1 MTKNISFFLLSMIV
15 AMQIL
20 PAAADKSKI
29 EITAKHVDATEN
41 IVRATDNV
49 VVYYEDSVIKASS
62 AHFDKTT
69 KVLVLD
75 GKIQMLGYE
84 GSKVHSN
91 HIEIHTDKKEV
102 TFDELFLVSE
112 NDVWIFS
119 DDAHKKEANYTLGTS
134 VLSSCEITDP
144 LWKMVF
150 SRSTYDSDAQ
160 YMKIYGAK
168 VYLWDIPMF
177 YTPYLAFSTNRTR
190 TSGLLFPGFGYT
202 SNEGFL
208 YEQPIYWAISPS
220 MDMEFNP
227 QIRTSRSV
235 GMYST
240 LRFVDSEYSSGEL
253 RVGYFKDKT
262 AYIEDNYLLNDS
274 HYGIEFNYES
284 SKVFTDILPQG
295 FTDGLYINTTYLN
308 DIDYLN
314 LQQSKLEHF
323 GLVPLQESR
332 VNYFA
337 YNNDY
342 YAGLNAKYFIDTREG
357 VNDDETL
364 QILPSVQ
371 LHKYLSHFIWDNLT
385 YSTDLRINNLYRKEG
400 TTLRQAELK
409 IPLEFTTSFFD
420 DFLNLSLGEE
430 IYYSKFFFG
439 NGDYLYD
446 DFEYYSTIHKVK
458 LFTDLTKKYDD
469 FIHVLQPSLTYIKP
483 GTEYQSPVE
492 FSSLSDEQKELFAV
506 GLPEE
511 HYAFSLSQYFYDE
524 SMKLKFFQRLTQ
536 RYYLDRSYELADIS
550 NEMQYNWNQWSFYNN
565 VTYSHEYGKIRE
577 SSSSIA
583 LNEQDYQLSVGHTY
597 KQILPDVPLHIAD
610 DDINAND
617 LSLTFGYTLNEKIT
631 LNGGFTYD
639 VDDASNNQWRFG
651 GSYHRDCW
659 SVSASV
665 REEITPRPT
674 GFTTDTSFYVQLNFI
689 PFGGVGTGDTNE

>member
-1 MTKNISFFLLSMIV
+1 MTKNIFFFLV
-15 AMQIL
+15 CVVVGMQIL
-20 PAAADKSKI
+20 SAAPDNSKI
-29 EITAKHVDATEN
+29 EITAKYVEATKNVITARE
-41 IVRATDNV
+41 NV

-69 KVLVLD
+69 KLLVLN
-75 GKIQMLGYE
+75 GKIEMIGYK
-84 GSKVHSN
+84 GSKEHTT
-91 HIEIHTDKKEV
+91 HMEIHTEAKEV
-102 TFDELFLVSE
+102 SFDELFLISE

-119 DDAHKKEANYTLGTS
+119 DEAHKQDANYTLGAS
-134 VLSSCEITDP
+134 VLSSCDIEDP

-150 SRSTYDSDAQ
+150 SRSLYDSDAH
-160 YMKIYGAK
+160 YIEIYDAK
-168 VYLWDIPMF
+168 VYLWDIPVL
-177 YTPYLAFSTNRTR
+177 YTPYLAFSIDRER

-202 SNEGFL
+202 SREGYL

-235 GMYST
+235 GLYST
-240 LRFVDSEYSSGEL
+240 LRFVDSAYSSGKL

-262 AYIEDNYLLNDS
+262 NYTEENYLPNDS

-284 SKVFTDILPQG
+284 SKVFSDTLPQD

-314 LQQSKLEHF
+314 LQQNKLEHF

-357 VNDDETL
+357 VDDDETL

-385 YSTDLRINNLYRKEG
+385 YSTDLRINNFYREKG
-400 TTLRQAELK
+400 TTLRQAEFK
-409 IPLEFTTSFFD
+409 VPLEFTTSFFD

-430 IYYSKFFFG
+430 LYYSKFFFG
-439 NGDYLYD
+439 NEAYLYD
-446 DFEYYSTIHKVK
+446 DFEYYSNIHKVK
-458 LFTDLTKKYDD
+458 LFTDLTKKYNG
-469 FIHVLQPSLTYIKP
+469 FIHVLQPSLKYIRP
-483 GTEYQSPVE
+483 GNEYQSPE
-492 FSSLSDEQKELFAV
+492 LSSLDVNQTALFTV

-511 HYAFSLSQYFYDE
+511 HYDLSLSQYFYDE
-524 SMKLKFFQRLTQ
+524 TMKLKFYQRFTQ
-536 RYYLDRSYELADIS
+536 TYYPDRSYELADMR
-550 NEMQYNWNQWSFYNN
+550 NEMQYNWDQWSLYNN
-565 VTYSHEYGKIRE
+565 TIYAHEYGKIRE
-577 SSSSIA
+577 SSSRIS
-583 LNEQDYQLSVGHTY
+583 LNTQEYHIGIGHTY
-597 KQILPDVPLHIAD
+597 KQILPDVPSDIAD

-617 LSLTFGYTLNEKIT
+617 IYLTFGYTFNEQFT
-631 LNGGFTYD
+631 LNGGFTYNL
-639 VDDASNNQWRFG
+639 DDSSNNQWRFG
-651 GSYHRDCW
+651 GGYHRDCW
-659 SVSASV
+659 SVDASI
-665 REEITPRPT
+665 RQEITPRPT
-674 GFTTDTSFYVQLNFI
+674 GFTTDNTFYVQLNFI
-689 PFGGVGTGDTNE
+689 PFGGVGSGDTKE

>member
-1 MTKNISFFLLSMIV
+1 MTKNIFISLLSIIV
-15 AMQIL
+15 VMQIL
-20 PAAADKSKI
+20 SAAADESKI
-29 EITAKHVDATEN
+29 EIIAKHVDATKN
-41 IVRATDNV
+41 IVNATDNV
-49 VVYYEDSVIKASS
+49 VVYYEGSVIKASS

-84 GSKVHSN
+84 GSKVHTN
-91 HIEIHTDKKEV
+91 HIEIHTDTKEV

-119 DDAHKKEANYTLGTS
+119 DDAHKKDANYTLGAS

-177 YTPYLAFSTNRTR
+177 YTPYLAFSTNRNR

-202 SNEGFL
+202 SNEGYL

-240 LRFVDSEYSSGEL
+240 LRFVDSAYSSGQL
-253 RVGYFKDKT
+253 RAGYFKDKISYT
-262 AYIEDNYLLNDS
+262 EENSLLNDS
-274 HYGIEFNYES
+274 HYGLEFNYES
-284 SKVFTDILPQG
+284 SKVFSDKLPQG
-295 FTDGLYINTTYLN
+295 FTDGLYINTTFLN

-314 LQQSKLEHF
+314 LQQSKLDHF

-332 VNYFA
+332 VNYFV

-357 VNDDETL
+357 VNDDKTL

-371 LHKYLSHFIWDNLT
+371 LHQYLDHFIWDNLT
-385 YSTDLRINNLYRKEG
+385 YSADLQINNLYRKKG

-409 IPLEFTTSFFD
+409 IPIEFTTSFFD
-420 DFLNLSLGEE
+420 DFLNISLGEE

-439 NGDYLYD
+439 NGEYLYD
-446 DFEYYSTIHKVK
+446 DFEYYSNIHKVK
-458 LFTDLTKKYDD
+458 LFTDLTKKYDN

-483 GTEYQSPVE
+483 GSEYQSPVE

-524 SMKLKFFQRLTQ
+524 SMKLKFYQRLTQ
-536 RYYLDRSYELADIS
+536 KYYLDRSYELADIS
-550 NEMQYNWNQWSFYNN
+550 NEMQYNWSQWIFYNN

-577 SSSSIA
+577 SSSSIS
-583 LNEQDYQLSVGHTY
+583 LNEQDYQLSVGHSY
-597 KQILPDVPLHIAD
+597 KQILPDVPIYIAD

-617 LSLTFGYTLNEKIT
+617 LSLTFGYTLNEKIK
-631 LNGGFTYD
+631 LNGAFTYD
-639 VDDASNNQWRFG
+639 MDDISNNQWRFG

-659 SVSASV
+659 SVAASV
-665 REEITPRPT
+665 GEEITPRPT

>member
-1 MTKNISFFLLSMIV
+1 MTKNIFFFLVSV
-15 AMQIL
+15 AIGVQIL
-20 PAAADKSKI
+20 SAASDKSKI
-29 EITAKHVDATEN
+29 EITAKHVDATKN

-84 GSKVHSN
+84 GSKVHTN
-91 HIEIHTDKKEV
+91 HIEIHTDTKEV

-119 DDAHKKEANYTLGTS
+119 DNAYKKDANYTLGTS
-134 VLSSCEITDP
+134 VLSSCEVTDP

-150 SRSTYDSDAQ
+150 SRSLYDSDTN
-160 YMKIYGAK
+160 YIKIYGAK

-177 YTPYLAFSTNRTR
+177 YTPYLAFSTDRER
-190 TSGLLFPGFGYT
+190 TSGLLFPAFGYS

-240 LRFVDSEYSSGEL
+240 LRFVDSAYSYGKL
-253 RVGYFKDKT
+253 RAGYFKDKQS
-262 AYIEDNYLLNDS
+262 YVDQYNQPNDS
-274 HYGIEFNYES
+274 HYGFEFNYES
-284 SKVFTDILPQG
+284 SKVFANALPQG
-295 FTDGLYINTTYLN
+295 FIDGLYVNTTYLN

-314 LQQSKLEHF
+314 LQQSHMEHF
-323 GLVPLQESR
+323 GLIPLQESR

-342 YAGLNAKYFIDTREG
+342 YTGLNAKYFIDTRKED
-357 VNDDETL
+357 NDDTL

-371 LHKYLSHFIWDNLT
+371 LHKYLNHFIWDNLT
-385 YSTDLRINNLYRKEG
+385 YSADFIMKNYDRKEG
-400 TTLRQAELK
+400 VTLRQAELK

-420 DFLNLSLGEE
+420 DFFNLSLGEE
-430 IYYSKFFFG
+430 LYYSKFFFG

-446 DFEYYSTIHKVK
+446 DYEYYSNIHKVK
-458 LFTDLTKKYDD
+458 LFTDLTKKYDG
-469 FIHVLQPSLTYIKP
+469 FMHVLQPSLEYIKP
-483 GTEYQSPVE
+483 GSEHQSPVS
-492 FSSLSDEQKELFAV
+492 FPSLSDEQQELFAV

-511 HYAFSLSQYFYDE
+511 QYAFRLSQYFYDE
-524 SMKLKFFQRLTQ
+524 NMKLKFYQRFTQ
-536 RYYLDRSYELADIS
+536 SYYLDRDYELGDMS
-550 NEMQYNWNQWSFYNN
+550 NEMKYNWKKWNFYNN
-565 VTYSHEYGKIRE
+565 TTYSHEYGKIRE
-577 SSSSIA
+577 SSSYITLHKSEYYFSA
-583 LNEQDYQLSVGHTY
+583 GHTY
-597 KQILPDVPLHIAD
+597 KQILPDRP
-610 DDINAND
+610 NSSSAND
-617 LSLTFGYTLNEKIT
+617 ARFYFGYSLNKQVK

-639 VDDASNNQWRFG
+639 VDDASSKQWRFG

-659 SVSASV
+659 SVDTSI
-665 REEITPRPT
+665 RQDITPRPT
-674 GFTTDTSFYVQLNFI
+674 GYTIDDTFYVQLNFI
-689 PFGGVGTGDTNE
+689 PFGSLGTE